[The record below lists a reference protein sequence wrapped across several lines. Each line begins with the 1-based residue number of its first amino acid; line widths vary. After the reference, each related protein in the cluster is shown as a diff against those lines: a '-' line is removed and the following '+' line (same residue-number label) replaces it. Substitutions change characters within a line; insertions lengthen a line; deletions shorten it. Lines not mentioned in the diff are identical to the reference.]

1 MQLYSFPFLC
11 KGIFAF
17 GRTHV
22 PSAGQDFQVVAG
34 RLALF
39 KLTMGSDSKAQP
51 DLPKI
56 FFYMLGGLVSSGGW
70 YIGVSVQVCWRVPF
84 DNRVK

>member
-1 MQLYSFPFLC
+1 
-11 KGIFAF
+11 
-17 GRTHV
+17 
-22 PSAGQDFQVVAG
+22 VAG

-56 FFYMLGGLVSSGGW
+56 FFFMLGGLVSSGGW